1 MLNFLRPR
9 PTCPQKTVWITGA
22 SSGIGESLAREF
34 ANRGATVV
42 LTGRRLDR
50 LTSLAQEILAQGKQA
65 VALELDVTEDGQC
78 ERVVAEILRT
88 YGRLDVVIANA
99 GFGVMGNVESLT
111 LNDYR
116 RQLETNLYGVL
127 RTLQS
132 AIPSV
137 KKTQGSLVLVGSVM
151 GHLSLPGGSPYA
163 ISKFAVRALADS
175 LHGEMRPEGVAVT
188 LISPGFVKSE
198 IHQVDNQGIHHP
210 GAKKPLPSWAYM
222 DTDQAA
228 REMTDAI
235 LWRERERIITF
246 HGKFAIF
253 LKRHLDG
260 LVGWII
266 SSSVKA
272 RNPAKSAH

>member
-1 MLNFLRPR
+1 VVGEIRQGGCKRPLVSNSITAYSCPMLNFLRPR

-22 SSGIGESLAREF
+22 SSGIGKSLAREF

-99 GFGVMGNVESLT
+99 GFGVVGNVESLT

-127 RTLQS
+127 RKGEAGMAKEVVLTAAACKGHPS
-132 AIPSV
+132 ARKRTV
-137 KKTQGSLVLVGSVM
+137 
-151 GHLSLPGGSPYA
+151 
-163 ISKFAVRALADS
+163 FA
-175 LHGEMRPEGVAVT
+175 
-188 LISPGFVKSE
+188 F
-198 IHQVDNQGIHHP
+198 
-210 GAKKPLPSWAYM
+210 
-222 DTDQAA
+222 
-228 REMTDAI
+228 
-235 LWRERERIITF
+235 
-246 HGKFAIF
+246 
-253 LKRHLDG
+253 
-260 LVGWII
+260 
-266 SSSVKA
+266 
-272 RNPAKSAH
+272 